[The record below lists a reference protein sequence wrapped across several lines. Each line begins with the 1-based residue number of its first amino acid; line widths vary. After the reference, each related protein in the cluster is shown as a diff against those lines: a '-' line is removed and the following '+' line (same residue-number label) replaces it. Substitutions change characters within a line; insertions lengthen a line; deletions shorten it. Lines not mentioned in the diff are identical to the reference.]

1 MCVYDEIIYT
11 IFGYDVLKD
20 EKRFENYFLPKVG
33 EGKIISKQTKQHNTN
48 VGLSKTNKLV

>member
-33 EGKIISKQTKQHNTN
+33 EGKIISKQTKHNTN